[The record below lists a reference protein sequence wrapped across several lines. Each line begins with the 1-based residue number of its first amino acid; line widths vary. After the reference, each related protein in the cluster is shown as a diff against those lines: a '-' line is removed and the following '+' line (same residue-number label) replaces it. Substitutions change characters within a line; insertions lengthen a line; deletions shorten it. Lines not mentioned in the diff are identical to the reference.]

1 MPASQQEKLSHT
13 HTLLILLLLLLLLL
27 LHVQF
32 GLGNRVFLLAIAHV
46 LIIRAFL
53 PLGTILLL
61 LPATHLQGDDG

>member
-13 HTLLILLLLLLLLL
+13 HTLLILLLLLLLL